1 MLAEKTFNPRLGIV
15 GGISVLGTSGVV
27 EPMSSQALL
36 DTIRL
41 ELNMRHA
48 QNSQIAAV
56 SPGNYG
62 LDFMKETYG
71 YDLDASVKCSNF
83 IGETI
88 GMAVECGF
96 EKMLLTGHIGKL
108 VKVRRF
114 LWGLGLG
121 AAYFALLMLIT
132 LGVYH
137 TLNGNAVNMIT
148 AFILCSGGGMIGG
161 MIS

>member
-1 MLAEKTFNPRLGIV
+1 MERQEKRETRIVWMLKSLLF
-15 GGISVLGTSGVV
+15 SYVV
-27 EPMSSQALL
+27 TGMLLALL
-36 DTIRL
+36 TVL
-41 ELNMRHA
+41 LYKFELDE
-48 QNSQIAAV
+48 QLVSAAIV
-56 SPGNYG
+56 AIYVLATMAGG
-62 LDFMKETYG
+62 L
-71 YDLDASVKCSNF
+71 V
-83 IGETI
+83 
-88 GMAVECGF
+88 
-96 EKMLLTGHIGKL
+96 IGKL

-137 TLNGNAVNMIT
+137 TLNWNAANMIT

>member
-1 MLAEKTFNPRLGIV
+1 MQPVPQIFWDVKWNLNGIKKGQLSYLVIDKEGVYMERQEKRETKMVWMLKSLLF
-15 GGISVLGTSGVV
+15 SYVV
-27 EPMSSQALL
+27 TGMLLALL
-36 DTIRL
+36 TVL
-41 ELNMRHA
+41 LYKFELDE
-48 QNSQIAAV
+48 QLVSAAIV
-56 SPGNYG
+56 AIYVLATMAGG
-62 LDFMKETYG
+62 L
-71 YDLDASVKCSNF
+71 V
-83 IGETI
+83 
-88 GMAVECGF
+88 
-96 EKMLLTGHIGKL
+96 IGKL

>member
-1 MLAEKTFNPRLGIV
+1 MERQGKRETKIVWMLKSLLF
-15 GGISVLGTSGVV
+15 SYVV
-27 EPMSSQALL
+27 TGMLLALL
-36 DTIRL
+36 TVL
-41 ELNMRHA
+41 LYKFELDE
-48 QNSQIAAV
+48 QLVSAAIV
-56 SPGNYG
+56 AIYVLATMAGG
-62 LDFMKETYG
+62 L
-71 YDLDASVKCSNF
+71 V
-83 IGETI
+83 
-88 GMAVECGF
+88 
-96 EKMLLTGHIGKL
+96 IGKL

-137 TLNGNAVNMIT
+137 TLNSNAVNMIT

>member
-1 MLAEKTFNPRLGIV
+1 MERQEKRETRIVWMLKSLLF
-15 GGISVLGTSGVV
+15 SYVV
-27 EPMSSQALL
+27 TGMLLALL
-36 DTIRL
+36 TVL
-41 ELNMRHA
+41 LYKFELDE
-48 QNSQIAAV
+48 QLVSAAIV
-56 SPGNYG
+56 AIYVLATMAGG
-62 LDFMKETYG
+62 L
-71 YDLDASVKCSNF
+71 V
-83 IGETI
+83 
-88 GMAVECGF
+88 
-96 EKMLLTGHIGKL
+96 IGKL

-137 TLNGNAVNMIT
+137 TLNGNAANMIT

>member
-1 MLAEKTFNPRLGIV
+1 MERQEKRETRIVWMLKSLLF
-15 GGISVLGTSGVV
+15 SYVV
-27 EPMSSQALL
+27 TGMLLALL
-36 DTIRL
+36 TVL
-41 ELNMRHA
+41 LYKFELDE
-48 QNSQIAAV
+48 QLVSAAIV
-56 SPGNYG
+56 AIYVLATMAGG
-62 LDFMKETYG
+62 L
-71 YDLDASVKCSNF
+71 V
-83 IGETI
+83 
-88 GMAVECGF
+88 
-96 EKMLLTGHIGKL
+96 IGKL

-137 TLNGNAVNMIT
+137 TLNVNAANMIT

>member
-1 MLAEKTFNPRLGIV
+1 MERQEKRETRIVWMLKSLLF
-15 GGISVLGTSGVV
+15 SYVV
-27 EPMSSQALL
+27 TGMLLALL
-36 DTIRL
+36 TVLLYKFELDEQLVSATIVAIYVL
-41 ELNMRHA
+41 ATMA
-48 QNSQIAAV
+48 
-56 SPGNYG
+56 GG
-62 LDFMKETYG
+62 L
-71 YDLDASVKCSNF
+71 V
-83 IGETI
+83 
-88 GMAVECGF
+88 
-96 EKMLLTGHIGKL
+96 IGKL

-137 TLNGNAVNMIT
+137 TLNGNAANMIT

>member
-1 MLAEKTFNPRLGIV
+1 MERQEKRETKIVWMLKSLLF
-15 GGISVLGTSGVV
+15 SYVV
-27 EPMSSQALL
+27 TGMLLALL
-36 DTIRL
+36 TVL
-41 ELNMRHA
+41 LYKFELDE
-48 QNSQIAAV
+48 QLVSAAIV
-56 SPGNYG
+56 AIYVLATMAGG
-62 LDFMKETYG
+62 L
-71 YDLDASVKCSNF
+71 V
-83 IGETI
+83 
-88 GMAVECGF
+88 
-96 EKMLLTGHIGKL
+96 IGKL

-137 TLNGNAVNMIT
+137 TLNSNAVNMIT

>member
-1 MLAEKTFNPRLGIV
+1 MERQEKRETRIVWMLKSLLF
-15 GGISVLGTSGVV
+15 SYVV
-27 EPMSSQALL
+27 TGMLLALL
-36 DTIRL
+36 TVL
-41 ELNMRHA
+41 LYKFELDE
-48 QNSQIAAV
+48 QLVSAAIV
-56 SPGNYG
+56 AIYVLATMAGG
-62 LDFMKETYG
+62 L
-71 YDLDASVKCSNF
+71 L
-83 IGETI
+83 
-88 GMAVECGF
+88 
-96 EKMLLTGHIGKL
+96 IGKL

-137 TLNGNAVNMIT
+137 TLNGNAANMIT

>member
-1 MLAEKTFNPRLGIV
+1 MERQEKRETKIVWMLKSLLF
-15 GGISVLGTSGVV
+15 SYVV
-27 EPMSSQALL
+27 TGMLLALL
-36 DTIRL
+36 TVL
-41 ELNMRHA
+41 LYKFELDE
-48 QNSQIAAV
+48 QLVSAAIV
-56 SPGNYG
+56 AIYVLATMAGG
-62 LDFMKETYG
+62 L
-71 YDLDASVKCSNF
+71 V
-83 IGETI
+83 
-88 GMAVECGF
+88 
-96 EKMLLTGHIGKL
+96 IGKL

-137 TLNGNAVNMIT
+137 TLNGTAVNMIT

>member
-1 MLAEKTFNPRLGIV
+1 MERQEKRETKIVWMLKSLLF
-15 GGISVLGTSGVV
+15 SYVV
-27 EPMSSQALL
+27 TGMLLALL
-36 DTIRL
+36 TVL
-41 ELNMRHA
+41 LYKFELDE
-48 QNSQIAAV
+48 QLVSAAIV
-56 SPGNYG
+56 AIYVLATMAGG
-62 LDFMKETYG
+62 L
-71 YDLDASVKCSNF
+71 V
-83 IGETI
+83 
-88 GMAVECGF
+88 
-96 EKMLLTGHIGKL
+96 IGKL

-137 TLNGNAVNMIT
+137 TLHGNAVNMIT

>member
-1 MLAEKTFNPRLGIV
+1 MLKSLLF
-15 GGISVLGTSGVV
+15 SYVV
-27 EPMSSQALL
+27 TGMLLALL
-36 DTIRL
+36 TVL
-41 ELNMRHA
+41 LYKFELDE
-48 QNSQIAAV
+48 QLVSAAIV
-56 SPGNYG
+56 AIYVLATMAGG
-62 LDFMKETYG
+62 L
-71 YDLDASVKCSNF
+71 V
-83 IGETI
+83 
-88 GMAVECGF
+88 
-96 EKMLLTGHIGKL
+96 IGKL

-137 TLNGNAVNMIT
+137 TLNGNAANMIT

>member
-1 MLAEKTFNPRLGIV
+1 MERQEKRETKMVWMLKSLLF
-15 GGISVLGTSGVV
+15 SYVV
-27 EPMSSQALL
+27 TGMLLALL
-36 DTIRL
+36 TVL
-41 ELNMRHA
+41 LYKFELDE
-48 QNSQIAAV
+48 QLVSAAIV
-56 SPGNYG
+56 AIYVLVTMAGG
-62 LDFMKETYG
+62 L
-71 YDLDASVKCSNF
+71 V
-83 IGETI
+83 
-88 GMAVECGF
+88 
-96 EKMLLTGHIGKL
+96 IGKL

-137 TLNGNAVNMIT
+137 TLIGNAVNMIT

>member
-1 MLAEKTFNPRLGIV
+1 MPQIFWDVKWNLNGIKKGQLSYLVIDKEGVYMERQEKRETKIVWMLKSLLF
-15 GGISVLGTSGVV
+15 SYVV
-27 EPMSSQALL
+27 TGMLLALL
-36 DTIRL
+36 TVL
-41 ELNMRHA
+41 LYKFELDE
-48 QNSQIAAV
+48 QLVSAAIV
-56 SPGNYG
+56 AIYVLATMAGG
-62 LDFMKETYG
+62 L
-71 YDLDASVKCSNF
+71 V
-83 IGETI
+83 
-88 GMAVECGF
+88 
-96 EKMLLTGHIGKL
+96 IGKL

-137 TLNGNAVNMIT
+137 TLNGNAINMIT

>member
-1 MLAEKTFNPRLGIV
+1 MERQEKRETKIVWMLKSLLF
-15 GGISVLGTSGVV
+15 SYVV
-27 EPMSSQALL
+27 TGMLLALL
-36 DTIRL
+36 TVL
-41 ELNMRHA
+41 LYKFELDE
-48 QNSQIAAV
+48 QLVSAAIV
-56 SPGNYG
+56 AIYVLATMAGG
-62 LDFMKETYG
+62 L
-71 YDLDASVKCSNF
+71 V
-83 IGETI
+83 
-88 GMAVECGF
+88 
-96 EKMLLTGHIGKL
+96 IGKL

-148 AFILCSGGGMIGG
+148 ALILCSGGGMIGG

>member
-1 MLAEKTFNPRLGIV
+1 MERQEKRETKIVWMLKSLLF
-15 GGISVLGTSGVV
+15 SYVV
-27 EPMSSQALL
+27 TGMLLALL
-36 DTIRL
+36 TVL
-41 ELNMRHA
+41 LYKFELDE
-48 QNSQIAAV
+48 QLVSAAIV
-56 SPGNYG
+56 AIYVLATMAGG
-62 LDFMKETYG
+62 L
-71 YDLDASVKCSNF
+71 V
-83 IGETI
+83 
-88 GMAVECGF
+88 
-96 EKMLLTGHIGKL
+96 IGKL

-137 TLNGNAVNMIT
+137 TLNGNAANMIT